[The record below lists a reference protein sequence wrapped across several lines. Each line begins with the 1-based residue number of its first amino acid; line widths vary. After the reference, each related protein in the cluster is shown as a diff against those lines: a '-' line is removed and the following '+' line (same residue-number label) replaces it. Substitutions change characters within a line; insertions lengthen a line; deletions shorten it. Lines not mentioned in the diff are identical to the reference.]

1 VNNPRLAEGQKWEVA
16 VAEDF
21 LLLYDCDFVKNE
33 KYVIVLDI
41 N

>member
-1 VNNPRLAEGQKWEVA
+1 MKMKAVIVTGGKQYT